1 MPYPV
6 KKGGFV
12 TIRHNQI
19 RDIIA
24 TLLNKICNN
33 VQIEPQ
39 IESLSGENFDSKTT
53 NNHEDNDWTFRQ
65 EDFGV
70 LVKKH
75 YLT

>member
-70 LVKKH
+70 LVKKY